1 MKVGDLFFAFAGCGL
16 GGMMEECLEGNGKN
30 KFLLCLTRGAVSDGD
45 QVVVVVVGCRVRGK
59 EEDWLA
65 WILSMALC
73 PQAAPRLAASMR
85 QRAAARCALE
95 MLCVECGL
103 GQGDVGSVSIS
114 TATSLSTVG
123 CCQQRNHKQ
132 PQRTR
137 PDLCIKYQE
146 RLKFC
151 LSLSRW

>member
-1 MKVGDLFFAFAGCGL
+1 MQSEREGRRLVSLDPQHGLMPSGSTSACSKYEAEGSSKVCS
-16 GGMMEECLEGNGKN
+16 GNA
-30 KFLLCLTRGAVSDGD
+30 LL
-45 QVVVVVVGCRVRGK
+45 
-59 EEDWLA
+59 
-65 WILSMALC
+65 
-73 PQAAPRLAASMR
+73 
-85 QRAAARCALE
+85 
-95 MLCVECGL
+95 ECGL

-114 TATSLSTVG
+114 TATSLSTAG